1 MLFLEKGQFTTKIA
15 PFDDME
21 LCILNQIMKAPT
33 KEFLIPALEN
43 SKPTK
48 ADMEEPELY
57 PEIIKMLDDLIYKIK
72 KIDGQDL
79 IDVFPYFPVDPYTRT
94 PDNLENTVFEL
105 MEDGFYDMI
114 N

>member
-1 MLFLEKGQFTTKIA
+1 MLFLEKGQFARKIA

-33 KEFLIPALEN
+33 KEFLIPALEH

-48 ADMEEPELY
+48 EDMEEPELY
-57 PEIIKMLDDLIYKIK
+57 PEFIRMLDKLIQKIRE
-72 KIDGQDL
+72 IDEQDL

-94 PDNLENTVFEL
+94 PDNLENTLWEL
-105 MEDGFYDMI
+105 MPDGFYDMI

>member
-1 MLFLEKGQFTTKIA
+1 MFLEKGQFARKIA

-21 LCILNQIMKAPT
+21 LGILNQIMRAPT
-33 KEFLIPALEN
+33 KAFLIPALEH

-48 ADMEEPELY
+48 EDMEEPELY
-57 PEIIKMLDDLIYKIK
+57 PEIIKMLDVLICKIK
-72 KIDGQDL
+72 KIDEQDL

-105 MEDGFYDMI
+105 VEDGFYDMI